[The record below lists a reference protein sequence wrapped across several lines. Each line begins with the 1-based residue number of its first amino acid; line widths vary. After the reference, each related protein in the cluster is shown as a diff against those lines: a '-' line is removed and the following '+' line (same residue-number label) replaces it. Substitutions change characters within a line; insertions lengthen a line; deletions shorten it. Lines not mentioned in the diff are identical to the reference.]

1 MLATATEDGSRDG
14 IALRYPPR
22 RYVLLHR
29 ASETVGQPFECCED
43 RLGSDL
49 SPSATPTAQ
58 ASLTHCSKL
67 AHRYGDSLLMRGKAD
82 DELDLSIR
90 EWCL

>member
-1 MLATATEDGSRDG
+1 MASRSGTLPVATSFCIE
-14 IALRYPPR
+14 LRKP
-22 RYVLLHR
+22 
-29 ASETVGQPFECCED
+29 
-43 RLGSDL
+43 LGSPSSAVRIGSGATL
-49 SPSATPTAQ
+49 APSATPTAQ

-67 AHRYGDSLLMRGKAD
+67 AHRYGDSLLMRRKAV